1 MSPAEP
7 GVPAG
12 GPRLRTGLLARLLLP
27 LLALLVLDTA
37 AGWWTAGK
45 LADQAY
51 DRALHEV
58 AREVALH
65 VHAGPGGPR
74 LDLSPAAAR
83 ALADDQE
90 DRLAF
95 RVWDAQGRA
104 LGGDERLPLPDPL
117 PPNGTPRFADTLLD
131 GEPMRS
137 ATVRLPYGE
146 GAAAGDGTGGQVLVQ
161 VAETLGKRQRLA
173 RDITASLL
181 AAQLL
186 LVAIA
191 GLAVWWAVGR
201 GLRPL
206 EALGRA
212 VARRSHADL
221 APLELAG
228 VPQEVRPLVL
238 EVNGLMERLGGALE
252 AQHRFVAD
260 AAHQLKTPVAGLKA
274 QIEVALGEADPA
286 RVRHGLAQLYVSAE
300 RLSRLVQQLLAL
312 ARNEPQASAALRLQ
326 QLDLH
331 AFTLEIC
338 MEWVPQALRRSIDLG
353 FEPEAEGPLP
363 IDADPD
369 RLRDLLNNLIDNA
382 VLYSHE
388 GGRVTVRVGRAGA
401 ERVLAIS
408 DDGPTI
414 PPEERQRVFER
425 FHRLLGGRADGSG
438 LGLAIVSEI
447 ASLHGARITLEEDR
461 DGTGNTFAVHF
472 PPPEAAGA

>member
-1 MSPAEP
+1 MSRPEA
-7 GVPAG
+7 AG
-12 GPRLRTGLLARLLLP
+12 APRLRTGLLVRLLVP
-27 LLALLVLDTA
+27 LSVLLVLDTA

-51 DRALHEV
+51 DRALHEI

-83 ALADDQE
+83 ALAADQE

-95 RVWDAQGRA
+95 RVWDVQGRA
-104 LGGDERLPLPDPL
+104 LGGDARLALPAQL
-117 PPNGTPRFADTLLD
+117 PANGAPRFADAQLD
-131 GEPMRS
+131 GEAMRT
-137 ATVRLPYGE
+137 ATARLPVGE
-146 GAAAGDGTGGQVLVQ
+146 DGAGGQVLVQ

-212 VARRSHADL
+212 VARRSPADL

-228 VPQEVRPLVL
+228 VPHEVRPLAQ
-238 EVNGLMERLGGALE
+238 EVNLLMERLGSALD

-274 QIEVALGEADPA
+274 QIELALGEGDPA
-286 RVRHGLAQLYVSAE
+286 RVRHSLAQLYVSAE

-312 ARNEPQASAALRLQ
+312 ARNEPQAITGLRLQ
-326 QLDLH
+326 RLDLQ
-331 AFTLEIC
+331 ASALEVC

-353 FEPEAEGPLP
+353 FEPEDEGPLP

-382 VLYSHE
+382 VLYSRE
-388 GGRVTVRVGRAGA
+388 GGRVTVRVGRAGG

-472 PPPEAAGA
+472 PPPEPHAP